1 MAHGEG
7 RGGAGR
13 AEHYM
18 RGRDRYMERGQRIEK
33 ESLSPGCLQAVMEGG
48 EIVTKSK
55 AEYCERL
62 AGDFHQ
68 SVVGYP

>member
-7 RGGAGR
+7 REGAGR

-33 ESLSPGCLQAVMEGG
+33 ESLSPGCHGG
-48 EIVTKSK
+48 RRNSYEIQG
-55 AEYCERL
+55 RIL
-62 AGDFHQ
+62 
-68 SVVGYP
+68 